1 MCTVLCYAGILI
13 SLRMFNLHV
22 VDMHFLCLVVITAIC
37 FADGLTYLIVHS
49 VEYSL
54 SCPTLFYNV
63 SCKHVVC
70 NVLNGLNVPFMCII
84 FVVIIFASLYLFIK
98 LLLRKSFSLTACHNM
113 E

>member
-1 MCTVLCYAGILI
+1 MYTVLCYAGILI
-13 SLRMFNLHV
+13 SLRMFSLHI

-63 SCKHVVC
+63 SCKHVAC

-84 FVVIIFASLYLFIK
+84 FVFTIFRFFVPFYQTTVREVVF
-98 LLLRKSFSLTACHNM
+98 H
-113 E
+113 